1 MRANNRILLS
11 FGNSKCNFNVKSV
24 FGNFD
29 MKKRERF
36 QRDNVRKIVNS
47 VKQRWTQFGY
57 ILRHSNHIWSI
68 TILGIQNE
76 IKTKQTRIA

>member
-1 MRANNRILLS
+1 MSANNRILLS

-29 MKKRERF
+29 MKKRVRF

-47 VKQRWTQFGY
+47 VKQMNT
-57 ILRHSNHIWSI
+57 IWVHFETTFQSYL

>member
-1 MRANNRILLS
+1 MSANNRILLS

-47 VKQRWTQFGY
+47 VRQR
-57 ILRHSNHIWSI
+57 
-68 TILGIQNE
+68 
-76 IKTKQTRIA
+76 